1 MINCT
6 WHGWHFWETPPCLL
20 HARDLTYSSSSL
32 AGVDYRHSESVTVI
46 MAPQYAPSLRSR
58 FPLVAFLLETVFI
71 LLFVFFVKI
80 EQHEQIDRE
89 SDSKLF
95 IRSYAG

>member
-1 MINCT
+1 
-6 WHGWHFWETPPCLL
+6 
-20 HARDLTYSSSSL
+20 
-32 AGVDYRHSESVTVI
+32 

-58 FPLVAFLLETVFI
+58 LPLVAFLLETFFL

-80 EQHEQIDRE
+80 EQQHEQIGRE

-95 IRSYAG
+95 IGSYAG